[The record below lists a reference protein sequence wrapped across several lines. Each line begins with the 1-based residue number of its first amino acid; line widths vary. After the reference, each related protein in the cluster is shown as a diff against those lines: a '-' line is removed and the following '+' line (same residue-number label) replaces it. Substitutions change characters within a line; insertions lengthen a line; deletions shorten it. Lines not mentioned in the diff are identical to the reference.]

1 MSQIHRKFTPE
12 FKSKVVLELL
22 ETGKSISEIASK
34 YSLLP
39 KSVTTWKKQF
49 FENASSAF
57 EDSVSTRKYKD
68 EIKEKEQ
75 KIEELEKTLGRTVME
90 RDWLSKKVGS
100 SGLIEKFSLVDP
112 ELPISITRQCELLE
126 INRTTLYYEHREKKL
141 NQDVLNRMDEIY
153 TEFPYYGYRRIY
165 RALLNE
171 NYAVC
176 EKETYRYMG
185 ILGIKA
191 IYPKKKINTSIPDNN
206 KKYPYLLK
214 NLEITRPNQVWASD
228 ITYVRLNSGFAYLC
242 AVIDIFTRSIL
253 SWRLSYTMDDNLTI
267 STLNDA
273 LLLYGKPE
281 IFNSDQGS
289 QYTAKKFIDIILNN
303 DAAISMDSKGR
314 AIDNIFIERFWRT
327 IKYEE
332 IYPSSYSNI
341 KEARVGIENYIHK
354 YNNLRLHSSL
364 NYDTPMNVYREY
376 FEAVA

>member
-1 MSQIHRKFTPE
+1 MP
-12 FKSKVVLELL
+12 
-22 ETGKSISEIASK
+22 
-34 YSLLP
+34 
-39 KSVTTWKKQF
+39 
-49 FENASSAF
+49 
-57 EDSVSTRKYKD
+57 
-68 EIKEKEQ
+68 
-75 KIEELEKTLGRTVME
+75 
-90 RDWLSKKVGS
+90 
-100 SGLIEKFSLVDP
+100 
-112 ELPISITRQCELLE
+112 TRQCELLE

-141 NQDVLNRMDEIY
+141 NQDVLNRTDEIY

-171 NYAVC
+171 NYEVC

-242 AVIDIFTRSIL
+242 AVIDLFTRSIL

-289 QYTAKKFIDIILNN
+289 QYTAKKFIDALLNN
-303 DAAISMDSKGR
+303 DVAISMDSKGR
-314 AIDNIFIERFWRT
+314 AIDNIFMERFWRT

-332 IYPSSYSNI
+332 IYPSGYLNI
-341 KEARVGIENYIHK
+341 K
-354 YNNLRLHSSL
+354 
-364 NYDTPMNVYREY
+364 
-376 FEAVA
+376 